1 MEVTAEELRQPAK
14 ERADLLFCLVGRFL
28 TDKQINFIAKK
39 NTLALLWEPRK
50 GITIT
55 EVDAGR
61 YLFQFYHEV
70 DISALINN
78 GPWTFIQHTLVLRR
92 LAETEQAERVP
103 LS

>member
-1 MEVTAEELRQPAK
+1 MGNSATVKDLEEAWDKLRLEEEDEGGMEVTAEELRQPEK
-14 ERADLLFCLVGRFL
+14 ERADLRFCLIGRFL

-61 YLFQFYHEV
+61 YLFQFQ
-70 DISALINN
+70 
-78 GPWTFIQHTLVLRR
+78 G
-92 LAETEQAERVP
+92 
-103 LS
+103 